1 MNEVKAL
8 QHENGL
14 LKNELRDAKDASE
27 KAPSAVMAALVDK
40 LRIDQ
45 VRERLFLYQLSAA
58 KHSCIT

>member
-1 MNEVKAL
+1 MMNEVKAL

-45 VRERLFLYQLSAA
+45 VRERLFL
-58 KHSCIT
+58 